1 MIINENLAGYMKSMH
16 SIFFDQNS
24 ILSKTWKKK
33 ITANII
39 IVFFNTWLTSH
50 PQALTLPRGINSL
63 INNKDS
69 IQDLPIPHEPISR
82 VKDFLTNDLV

>member
-24 ILSKTWKKK
+24 ILSKTSKKK

-39 IVFFNTWLTSH
+39 
-50 PQALTLPRGINSL
+50 SL
-63 INNKDS
+63 F
-69 IQDLPIPHEPISR
+69 QY
-82 VKDFLTNDLV
+82 LTNKPRPSSHTSSWNQ